1 MFTAAT
7 SSAAPSP
14 YWVATPPP
22 TASPPWDAAN
32 SRARR
37 SISVAAIPT
46 DGATCC
52 GVGSRRSRRA
62 ASAGGGAG
70 AGAPAAP
77 PPPRPRRPP
86 PPPPRARRP
95 SPAPPPPAPPR
106 GMVQRQRL
114 PLAVR
119 PAGHRLDDAVRVVQ
133 PLQRR
138 LAARAEPAL
147 VDG

>member
-62 ASAGGGAG
+62 ASAGGG
-70 AGAPAAP
+70 
-77 PPPRPRRPP
+77 RRPP
-86 PPPPRARRP
+86 VGN
-95 SPAPPPPAPPR
+95 SPVPPPAAHPSPP
-106 GMVQRQRL
+106 G
-114 PLAVR
+114 PLR
-119 PAGHRLDDAVRVVQ
+119 D
-133 PLQRR
+133 
-138 LAARAEPAL
+138 LAAPRL
-147 VDG
+147 VVSQHGTSESAHLGPHR

>member
-62 ASAGGGAG
+62 ASAGAGGG
-70 AGAPAAP
+70 
-77 PPPRPRRPP
+77 RPGPKALALGRPGRP
-86 PPPPRARRP
+86 FPPRAGGD
-95 SPAPPPPAPPR
+95 PPPAPPPGGDQR
-106 GMVQRQRL
+106 GPPDHELARQG
-114 PLAVR
+114 P
-119 PAGHRLDDAVRVVQ
+119 
-133 PLQRR
+133 R
-138 LAARAEPAL
+138 LAADRF
-147 VDG
+147 G